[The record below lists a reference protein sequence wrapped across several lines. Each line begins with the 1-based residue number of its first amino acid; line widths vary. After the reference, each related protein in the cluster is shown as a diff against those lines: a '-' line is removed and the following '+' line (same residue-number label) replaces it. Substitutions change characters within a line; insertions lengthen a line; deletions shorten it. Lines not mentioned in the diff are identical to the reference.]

1 MKNFFSTFFASLTA
15 LIVFSVGCCLVVVL
29 FIAALAAM
37 GGAAMEG
44 GEKTVAV
51 SKGSYLVVDLS
62 ANLQDKPEQME
73 GFAEIAEAFGGEGD
87 HILQLRSVTRALR
100 AAANDADIVGIYL
113 HGNFRPMG
121 YGSGFAAL
129 KEMREALE
137 VFKATGKPIKAYF
150 AHASTRD
157 YFIASVASE
166 LTIDPYGMIFMPG
179 LASQPMFLTGAFEK
193 FGLGVQVTR
202 VGKYKS
208 AVEPFTRKDM
218 SPESRAQTTK
228 LLGDLW
234 AEIVTT
240 VEQARGMKAGAL
252 QQAVDTEGFLR
263 AETAQQLKFVDR
275 SANLDVVLD
284 ELKVAT
290 GRKDA
295 KTFKQ
300 IALKDY
306 AKLVGGDGLVAKRH
320 EAGKIELGASGS
332 GKVAIV
338 YAEGEIIDGNGNE
351 PEYVWGQKMA
361 KQLREI
367 RQDSSVKALVLRVNS
382 PGGSVTA
389 SEAILRE
396 LRLMQ
401 QEKPVVVSMG
411 TVAASG
417 GYWIATAAER
427 IFAEPN
433 TITGSIGVFG
443 MFLNV
448 QGLTQDK
455 LGLSFDIVK
464 TGKFAD
470 ANTIVRPKTDAELA
484 LFQKS
489 VDWVYEEF
497 IGKVAAAR
505 KLDRAVVNE
514 IAQGRVWSGSEAMK
528 LGLVDEMGGLD
539 AAIKYAAG
547 KAGLGEKFRVAE
559 YPRKKQF
566 AEMFAEAFD
575 KTHREYSGNVGPLGS
590 LLRQTA
596 SELKT
601 LRQLNDPQ
609 GMYARLPFDLGLN

>member
-15 LIVFSVGCCLVVVL
+15 LVVFSVGCCLVLVL

-44 GEKTVAV
+44 NDKPVAV

-62 ANLQDKPEQME
+62 VNVQDKPEQME

-87 HILQLRSVTRALR
+87 HLLQLRQATRALR
-100 AAANDADIVGIYL
+100 AAALDSDIAGIYL

-121 YGSGFAAL
+121 YGSGYAAL
-129 KEMREALE
+129 KELREALG
-137 VFKATGKPIKAYF
+137 VFKATGKPIKAYLTN
-150 AHASTRD
+150 ASTRD

-193 FGLGVQVTR
+193 LGLGMQVTR

-240 VEQARGMKAGAL
+240 VEQARGMKPGTL
-252 QQAVDTEGFLR
+252 QPSVDSDGFMR
-263 AETAQQLKFVDR
+263 AELAQQLKIVDR
-275 SANLDVVLD
+275 AANLDVVLD

-290 GRKDA
+290 GRKGA

-306 AKLVGGDGLVAKRH
+306 AKLIGGDGLVGKRQEH
-320 EAGKIELGASGS
+320 GKIELGASS
-332 GKVAIV
+332 AGKVAIV
-338 YAEGEIIDGNGNE
+338 YAEGEIVDGDGHE
-351 PEYVWGQKMA
+351 PDYVWGQKLA
-361 KQLREI
+361 KQIREI

-396 LRLMQ
+396 LSLMQ
-401 QEKPVVVSMG
+401 KEKTVVVSMG

-417 GYWIATAAER
+417 GYWISTAAER

-448 QGLTQDK
+448 QGLAQDK
-455 LGLSFDIVK
+455 MGLTFDVVK

-470 ANTIVRPKTDAELA
+470 ASTIVRPKTDEELA
-484 LFQKS
+484 FFQKS
-489 VDWVYEEF
+489 VDWIYEEF

-505 KLDRAVVNE
+505 KLDKSVVHE
-514 IAQGRVWSGSEAMK
+514 IAQGRVWSGTEAMK

-539 AAIKYAAG
+539 AATQYAAT
-547 KAGLGEKFRVAE
+547 KAGLGEKFRVVE

-575 KTHREYSGNVGPLGS
+575 KGRREYSGSAGPLGA

-601 LRQLNDPQ
+601 LQQLNDPQ
-609 GMYARLPFDLGLN
+609 GVYARLPFDLGMN

>member
-1 MKNFFSTFFASLTA
+1 MKNFFSSFFASLTA
-15 LIVFSVGCCLVVVL
+15 LVVFCCGCLAVGVL
-29 FIAALAAM
+29 FIAALASL
-37 GGAAMEG
+37 GGGG
-44 GEKTVAV
+44 GEKTVSV
-51 SKGSYLVVDLS
+51 TKGSYLVVDLGI
-62 ANLQDKPEQME
+62 NLQDKPEQME
-73 GFAEIAEAFGGEGD
+73 GFEQVAEAFGAEGD
-87 HILQLRSVTRALR
+87 HVLQLRSATRALR
-100 AAANDADIVGIYL
+100 AAATDGDIAGIYL
-113 HGNFRPMG
+113 HGNLEPRG

-129 KEMREALE
+129 KELREALE
-137 VFKATGKPIKAYF
+137 AFKASGKPIKAYF
-150 AHASTRD
+150 AHATPRD
-157 YFIASVASE
+157 YFVDSVASE
-166 LTIDPYGMIFMPG
+166 LTIDPYGAIFMPG

-218 SPESRAQTTK
+218 SPENRAQTKK
-228 LLGDLW
+228 LLDDLW
-234 AEIVTT
+234 SDIVTT
-240 VEQARGMKAGAL
+240 VERARSLKPGAV

-275 SANLDVVLD
+275 AAYLDVVLD
-284 ELKVAT
+284 ELKAAT
-290 GRKDA
+290 GRKGA

-306 AKLVGGDGLVAKRH
+306 ARLVGGDGAVAKRQDP
-320 EAGKIELGASGS
+320 GKIELGTGGT

-338 YAEGEIIDGNGNE
+338 YAEGEIVDGTGND
-351 PEYVWGQKMA
+351 PEYVWGQKLA

-367 RQDSSVKALVLRVNS
+367 RQDDSVKAVVLRVNS

-396 LRLMQ
+396 LRLIQ
-401 QEKPVVVSMG
+401 QDKPVVVSMG

-417 GYWIATAAER
+417 GYWISTAGDR
-427 IFAEPN
+427 IFAEPT

-443 MFLNV
+443 LFLNV
-448 QGLTQDK
+448 QGLAQDRI
-455 LGLSFDIVK
+455 GLTFDLVK

-470 ANTIVRPKTDAELA
+470 AGTIVRPKTDEELA

-505 KLDRAVVNE
+505 KLDRTVVNE
-514 IAQGRVWSGSEAMK
+514 IAQGRVWSGGEALK
-528 LGLVDEMGGLD
+528 LGLVDEIGGLD
-539 AAIKYAAG
+539 AATKFAAS

-575 KTHREYSGNVGPLGS
+575 KGHREYSSATGPLGA
-590 LLRQTA
+590 LLRQT
-596 SELKT
+596 SHELSA
-601 LRQLNDPQ
+601 LMHLNDPQ
-609 GMYARLPFDLGLN
+609 GMYARLPFDLGMN

>member
-1 MKNFFSTFFASLTA
+1 M
-15 LIVFSVGCCLVVVL
+15 VL
-29 FIAALAAM
+29 FVIALAAM

-44 GEKTVAV
+44 GGDKPVAV
-51 SKGSYLVVDLS
+51 TKGSYLVVDLS
-62 ANLQDKPEQME
+62 VNLQDKPEQME

-87 HILQLRSVTRALR
+87 HILQLRSATRALR
-100 AAANDADIVGIYL
+100 AAAKDSDIAGIYL
-113 HGNFRPMG
+113 HGSFRPMG

-129 KEMREALE
+129 KELREALE
-137 VFKATGKPIKAYF
+137 AFKATGKPIKAYF
-150 AHASTRD
+150 TNASTRD
-157 YFIASVASE
+157 YFIASAASE

-193 FGLGVQVTR
+193 LGLGIQVTR

-234 AEIVTT
+234 SEISTT
-240 VEQARGMKAGAL
+240 IEQARGMKAGAL
-252 QQAVDTEGFLR
+252 QQAVDAEGFMR
-263 AETAQQLKFVDR
+263 AETAQQFKFVDR
-275 SANLDVVLD
+275 AANLDVVLD
-284 ELKVAT
+284 ELKAAT

-306 AKLVGGDGLVAKRH
+306 AKLIGGDGLTGKRQ
-320 EAGKIELGASGS
+320 EPGKIELGAGG

-361 KQLREI
+361 KQIREI
-367 RQDSSVKALVLRVNS
+367 RQDDSVKALVLRVNS

-396 LRLMQ
+396 LKLMQ

-417 GYWIATAAER
+417 GYWISTAADR

-448 QGLTQDK
+448 QGLAQDK
-455 LGLSFDIVK
+455 MGLTFDIVK
-464 TGKFAD
+464 TGRFAD
-470 ANTIVRPKTDAELA
+470 ANTIVRPKTDTELA

-489 VDWVYEEF
+489 VDWVYDEF

-505 KLDRAVVNE
+505 KLDKAVVQE
-514 IAQGRVWSGSEAMK
+514 IAQGRVWSGSEALK

-539 AAIKYAAG
+539 AAIKYAAT

-575 KTHREYSGNVGPLGS
+575 KGRREYSGNAGPLS
-590 LLRQTA
+590 ALLRQTA
-596 SELKT
+596 AELKT
-601 LRQLNDPQ
+601 LKQLNDPQ
-609 GMYARLPFDLGLN
+609 GMYARLPFDLGMN